1 MKRRKAFSLWFQLLV
16 VLGMWTC
23 LVKSQ
28 QYFMDDPARCNFLNP
43 LDIQRD
49 ATITVNARSN
59 TGGTPVVIACRLTFK
74 SVDTDAL
81 ISVEVRSFS
90 INSCGIELNIV
101 GDRTTDNYV
110 YRCASRPPT
119 IINLNSQTVTIE
131 TKITNSPDNSN
142 YNFVLVLTPKRTTV
156 NRSTESSQVA
166 TGLVIG
172 IVGGILGLIAI
183 VAVVGCC
190 CFRKYRNSR
199 AHNYHEKEAKA
210 KLDEN
215 DISSYVG
222 YTNESYKKAPSN
234 GKLDGTPSSHRKLL
248 LAPSDSSEDK
258 SDLSNGNKNMN
269 RALPLPDSSSR
280 SPTTKKGLNF
290 VEKREQNF
298 SERPVDVDRPKNPML
313 NALREN
319 KKFKETF
326 KSTEDDAEKRARSFS
341 SGSRSSLDKLGP
353 APSVPDS
360 LQEDTLGQPKLPVV
374 AILPK
379 SQKNPKT
386 AMIRRRPTSTSSEEL
401 GRLSKSAEDM
411 DDPDIKVVRD
421 DTPPSPTEVVPIQVK
436 DPNKGKTNTQHTLK
450 PDRGRSPNVRKK
462 SQGMDV
468 DSPQV
473 GRDRIHSTDR
483 VLNERDRVEKSDA
496 YSSGRYNKR
505 TNRSKSSSSSK
516 GFGHRRNRSKSVE
529 DPYRP
534 NTPTFSI
541 GSVEDLESLPPLK
554 RSGSKQSLY
563 SSRSSLY
570 DRRGRRGRKNS
581 YSESLASYA
590 HDDIDMYRHSDRH
603 GSTGTTDDFDGYE
616 RPLSRFDRMRMSKSA
631 GELTYDMREQAT
643 QTLRETATQ
652 TGNEHSVIFEP
663 KRRVKKKTKLSK
675 VSSSG
680 TQTATKKGGLK
691 DGKSKTEKESEEKAD
706 LSSKKTTE
714 AKPEQIIKNN
724 EEAEPSKAEKKKKPI
739 TKPKPK
745 PRKSQ
750 SAGVAVS
757 MDNDAE
763 EDQSGLGNA
772 DTLPSPPSIQQQQEQ
787 QQQQVVRG
795 IASQPSGLYY
805 GGPLPGVPPPS
816 YPGQPGIPYQTMTQ
830 SIPMGYSSGLYPQSQ
845 LPNQRILPQTQSY
858 NAPRQPRKS
867 NWDLLCE
874 LTGTDGN
881 KSDERETASMA
892 SSVFTSNPASVAYT
906 GIYPGQHQPATA
918 YTHPQ
923 FNQMH
928 LPGYPPSQP
937 AFYPV
942 ESSYN
947 QMQHGY
953 NQFQPIQTGGQNEKG
968 RGQTP
973 QSLGSNDSSSS
984 AKSSSSGQGKESTA
998 SGEKPMQKM
1007 SSWEALKEV
1016 TDKQYRIAYGTPTND
1031 GTKTESIV

>member
-1 MKRRKAFSLWFQLLV
+1 MKKRKDCSLWIQLLI
-16 VLGMWTC
+16 VLGTWTC
-23 LVKSQ
+23 WVTCQ
-28 QYFMDDPARCNFLNP
+28 QYNMDDPARCNFLNP

-49 ATITVNARSN
+49 ATVTVNARSA
-59 TGGTPVVIACRLTFK
+59 GGTSVIACRLTFK

-90 INSCGIELNIV
+90 INSCGIELSII
-101 GDRTTDNYV
+101 GDKTTDNYV

-131 TKITNSPDNSN
+131 TKITNSADTSN

-183 VAVVGCC
+183 IAVVGCC

-199 AHNYHEKEAKA
+199 AHMYHEKESKA

-215 DISSYVG
+215 DMTSYVG

-234 GKLDGTPSSHRKLL
+234 GKLDSTPSSHRKLL

-269 RALPLPDSSSR
+269 RALPLPDSSNR

-290 VEKREQNF
+290 GGKREQNI
-298 SERPVDVDRPKNPML
+298 SERPVDVDGPKNPML
-313 NALREN
+313 NALKEN

-326 KSTEDDAEKRARSFS
+326 RSTDDDAEKRARTFS

-360 LQEDTLGQPKLPVV
+360 LEEDTMGQPKLPVV

-379 SQKNPKT
+379 TQKNPKT

-401 GRLSKSAEDM
+401 GRLGKSAEDM
-411 DDPDIKVVRD
+411 DDPDIKVLRD
-421 DTPPSPTEVVPIQVK
+421 DTTPSPTEVVPIQVK
-436 DPNKGKTNTQHTLK
+436 NPNKGKTNTQHTLR

-462 SQGMDV
+462 SQGIDV
-468 DSPQV
+468 DSPEV
-473 GRDRIHSTDR
+473 GRDRIRSVDR
-483 VLNERDRVEKSDA
+483 ALNERDREEGSDI

-505 TNRSKSSSSSK
+505 TQRSKSSSSSK

-590 HDDIDMYRHSDRH
+590 HDDIDMYKHSGRH

-652 TGNEHSVIFEP
+652 TGHEHSVIFEP
-663 KRRVKKKTKLSK
+663 KRQVKKKTKVSK

-691 DGKSKTEKESEEKAD
+691 IKIEKSNTENESQERTD
-706 LSSKKTTE
+706 LSANETAEVKAEKITKSRS
-714 AKPEQIIKNN
+714 N

-750 SAGVAVS
+750 SAGII
-757 MDNDAE
+757 DGLNKDAE

-772 DTLPSPPSIQQQQEQ
+772 DSLPPPPSIQQQQ
-787 QQQQVVRG
+787 VLSG
-795 IASQPSGLYY
+795 IASQPGLMGAPAGLYY
-805 GGPLPGVPPPS
+805 GGPLPGVPPHS
-816 YPGQPGIPYQTMTQ
+816 YPGQPGAPYQTMTQ
-830 SIPMGYSSGLYPQSQ
+830 GYPSGIYPQSQ
-845 LPNQRILPQTQSY
+845 MSDQRALPQTQSY

-881 KSDERETASMA
+881 RNDERETASMS
-892 SSVFTSNPASVAYT
+892 SSVFTSNPASIAYT
-906 GIYPGQHQPATA
+906 GMYPGQQQPTTA

-928 LPGYPPSQP
+928 LPGYQPSQL
-937 AFYPV
+937 AFHPV
-942 ESSYN
+942 DTRYN
-947 QMQHGY
+947 QMPPAY
-953 NQFQPIQTGGQNEKG
+953 NQFQPIQTGETG

-973 QSLGSNDSSSS
+973 QSSGTNDSSSS
-984 AKSSSSGQGKESTA
+984 AKSSSSDQGRESTA
-998 SGEKPMQKM
+998 SGKKQMQKM
-1007 SSWEALKEV
+1007 SSWEALKEA